1 MLEIDEACLAGEGK
15 KKTTEVNGED
25 GGILIGHV
33 GQVLDGIDPG
43 PLSSVCAK
51 VGLTCR
57 KRERES
63 ASLPPLSALVR
74 SSPSVCSGP
83 CACERTTEEE

>member
-15 KKTTEVNGED
+15 KRTTEVNGED

-57 KRERES
+57 RRERVS
-63 ASLPPLSALVR
+63 FPPASLR
-74 SSPSVCSGP
+74 SRSLGTVYLQQSLCL
-83 CACERTTEEE
+83 